1 MTVLHFVPSFYDVKC
16 SNEQKAPTQCTYSN
30 CKGLLHPNWPAYVL
44 VLPPRMFQQCEEPR
58 FTIQQIDL
66 LQRLR
71 RTGITA
77 GEVVH
82 ALDTLDHLE
91 QKHEHK
97 LSRKP
102 SYRPPSSSSVL
113 VSSSM
118 MSTATQTSFPDT
130 HLSLSP
136 TNNFD
141 TTFPPLQ
148 ISVASPVPAAAVAEN
163 GLPAAAN
170 GKLSPPRFPLG
181 VVGGAVMAPGFG
193 FDTGEEDI
201 DVEEKVEELM
211 R

>member
-1 MTVLHFVPSFYDVKC
+1 MCQGRLHRNCPDCISVLS
-16 SNEQKAPTQCTYSN
+16 S
-30 CKGLLHPNWPAYVL
+30 
-44 VLPPRMFQQCEEPR
+44 RMFQQCEEPR

-77 GEVVH
+77 VEVVH

-97 LSRKP
+97 LSRKA
-102 SYRPPSSSSVL
+102 SYRPPSSSTVL

-118 MSTATQTSFPDT
+118 MSTATQTSFPET
-130 HLSLSP
+130 QLSLSP
-136 TNNFD
+136 STNFD
-141 TTFPPLQ
+141 TTSPPLQ
-148 ISVASPVPAAAVAEN
+148 ISVASPIPTPAVAEN
-163 GLPAAAN
+163 GLPAVTN

-181 VVGGAVMAPGFG
+181 VVAGAVMAPGFG
-193 FDTGEEDI
+193 FDTGEEDV
-201 DVEEKVEELM
+201 DVDEKVEELM

>member
-1 MTVLHFVPSFYDVKC
+1 M
-16 SNEQKAPTQCTYSN
+16 
-30 CKGLLHPNWPAYVL
+30 HPNWPDYIPIL
-44 VLPPRMFQQCEEPR
+44 SCRMFQQCEEPR

-71 RTGITA
+71 RTGITPV
-77 GEVVH
+77 EVVH

-97 LSRKP
+97 LSRKS
-102 SYRPPSSSSVL
+102 SYRPPSSSTVL

-148 ISVASPVPAAAVAEN
+148 ISVASPVPTAAVAEN
-163 GLPAAAN
+163 GLAASN

-193 FDTGEEDI
+193 FDTNEEDI